1 MHCAWRYLHENV
13 VVSSFRRISCE
24 RCIKKLILF
33 LLRCCACFE
42 VCSRYSFHFS
52 LLHTNNLSLSLLLN
66 LVIFMISFILRMGK
80 KENPFSVGGIF
91 WLQLRLSLL
100 LSSLSEMC
108 VCVWLRCRFHVCVY
122 SRVRALLA
130 HLVTYTNTI
139 PIYAKQNIAV
149 LCKYLRF

>member
-52 LLHTNNLSLSLLLN
+52 LLHTNNLSLSLTQSRN
-66 LVIFMISFILRMGK
+66 FYDFVYFTNGK
-80 KENPFSVGGIF
+80 KRKSVFRRWHFLITTTTIVIIK
-91 WLQLRLSLL
+91 LSFGDV
-100 LSSLSEMC
+100 C
-108 VCVWLRCRFHVCVY
+108 VCVVAVSIPCVRLLSRARFACSSCYVHKHHSDLRQTKHCRFV
-122 SRVRALLA
+122 
-130 HLVTYTNTI
+130 
-139 PIYAKQNIAV
+139 
-149 LCKYLRF
+149 